1 MDQRALCLYLFRTLS
16 LLGEEEDAAALLD
29 LRVAK
34 KPLFSFLSDD
44 IMHFYSLL
52 NTVINTSMPKITYL
66 KLCS

>member
-16 LLGEEEDAAALLD
+16 LLGEEGDAAALLD

-44 IMHFYSLL
+44 IMHSHSLL
-52 NTVINTSMPKITYL
+52 NTVINTSMLKITYL
-66 KLCS
+66 KSCS